1 MESKARVEALIADGK
16 LEEATAALVDFDGAT
31 ADYLLGR
38 IEWKRGNRAAAI
50 AAYGRAAAVDPDG
63 PGATALAQAREI
75 MNFFNKDLY
84 NP

>member
-1 MESKARVEALIADGK
+1 MSTRADIEALIAAGK
-16 LEEATAALVDFDGAT
+16 LDEATSALDTLEGAT
-31 ADYLLGR
+31 ADYLRGR
-38 IEWKRGNRAAAI
+38 IAWKRGDRAGAI
-50 AAYGRAAAVDPDG
+50 AAYCRSAALDPAG